1 MILVGV
7 VSRGIA
13 TRSEKMV
20 NICHAAGH
28 IVGIDTLR
36 RIDSIANYIL
46 RRYERNGYIYI
57 PTGIS
62 PYAPGRRRLSSF
74 DNIDVLEETI
84 DGENTFH
91 APQCVLWQRRPPPAQ
106 TTVKNR
112 KK

>member
-1 MILVGV
+1 MIPVGV

-20 NICHAAGH
+20 NILHAAGH

-36 RIDSIANYIL
+36 RIDSIYNWLNYIL
-46 RRYERNGYIYI
+46 RRYERNGYIIYI

-62 PYAPGRRRLSSF
+62 TYTPGRRRLSSF
-74 DNIDVLEETI
+74 DNIDVFEETI

-91 APQCVLWQRRPPPAQ
+91 AP
-106 TTVKNR
+106 
-112 KK
+112 